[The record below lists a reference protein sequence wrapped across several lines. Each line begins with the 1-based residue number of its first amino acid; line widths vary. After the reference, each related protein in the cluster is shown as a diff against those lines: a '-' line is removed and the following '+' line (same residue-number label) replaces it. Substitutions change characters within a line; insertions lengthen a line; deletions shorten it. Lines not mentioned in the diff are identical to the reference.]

1 MGAERKAEQSLASKL
16 REIGPSPA
24 VDRFLRKY
32 GNVRTKATYALELAL
47 YLRWLKSKG
56 VSTSPDGLVEDN
68 LRCVFESKPTDVS
81 TKRRHTDLLSEYV
94 NSYLVEKDYS
104 EQKRACAA
112 SAIRGLYKS
121 NDSPLFGDYAMAQQA
136 PEAPAKPL
144 YPEDIRKV
152 LKAMPVRCRAPLVVA
167 WQTGIEI
174 NRVLSMKFPEGG
186 APPLK
191 VELYGRKGHR
201 KAYWTYAG
209 ADSLEHLKLVRE
221 GGFSGYGT
229 TLRSLHRAARRLGKT
244 GLLKNPDLASW
255 HPHAL
260 RHSFSTECSHA
271 GVKPEVRE
279 FFMGHVSGIAWVYQH
294 PELHEADILAEYR
307 KVEPYVSLDY
317 TEAALRGE
325 YDEREANIIKELV
338 DLRRKVD
345 RLLSQPGAA
354 GQSGPANPPGP
365 GV

>member
-1 MGAERKAEQSLASKL
+1 MGATERKAAQSLASKL

-32 GNVRTKATYALELAL
+32 GNTRTKATYALEVAL
-47 YLRWLKSKG
+47 YLRWLKQRG
-56 VSTSPDGLVEDN
+56 VAMNPDGLVEDN
-68 LRCVFESKPTDVS
+68 LKCVFESRPTDVA
-81 TKRRHTDLLSEYV
+81 TKRKHTDFLSEYI
-94 NSYLVEKDYS
+94 NAYLVERDYS
-104 EQKRACAA
+104 EQKRAVAA
-112 SAIRGLYKS
+112 AAIRGLYKS
-121 NDSPLFGDYAMAQQA
+121 NDSPLFGDYATAQQA
-136 PEAPAKPL
+136 VEAPAKPL

-152 LKAMPVRCRAPLVVA
+152 LKAMPVRTRAALVVA

-174 NRVLSMKFPEGG
+174 NRVLALDLPAGG

-201 KAYWTYAG
+201 KGYWTYMG
-209 ADSLEHLKLVRE
+209 SDSLEHLKVVGE
-221 GGFSGYGT
+221 SGFSGYPT
-229 TLRSLHRAARRLGKT
+229 VLKSMHRAAMRLGRE
-244 GLLKNPDLASW
+244 GLLRNPDMASW

-279 FFMGHVSGIAWVYQH
+279 FFLGHVSGISWVYLH
-294 PELHEADILAEYR
+294 PEIHEADILEEYR

-325 YDEREANIIKELV
+325 YDEREEGVLRELL

-345 RLLSQPGAA
+345 RLL
-354 GQSGPANPPGP
+354 GQNG
-365 GV
+365 